1 MSTPI
6 AIRTYRTTFQKE
18 TVETALEKEG
28 IDVTYGRGRIYFR
41 LPAFSETCMELLHGG
56 TLMLKGPFRMDPQ
69 REYDAIW
76 ALWRLERK
84 HFPEIRNLIY
94 KLASVQVRGPWLRK
108 ILSKLIQ
115 EITGASLGPSED
127 DDFPNSFVR
136 RLIDYMDPKLN
147 PGCEKRLSYEFDRD
161 HFEQFLKLALSAEKD
176 TRPLRSLIHYE
187 NIEGSQGHYLDPDVE
202 EVWIPDPKD

>member
-6 AIRTYRTTFQKE
+6 AIRTYRTTFQKDM
-18 TVETALEKEG
+18 VETALEKEG
-28 IDVTYGRGRIYFR
+28 INVTYGRGRIYFR
-41 LPAFSETCMELLHGG
+41 LPAFPDTCLELLNGG

-76 ALWRLERK
+76 ALWSLERK
-84 HFPEIRNLIY
+84 YFPEIRNLIY

-108 ILSKLIQ
+108 ILIKLIE

-127 DDFPNSFVR
+127 DDFSNSFVR
-136 RLIDYMDPKLN
+136 RLIDYMDPGLSPRFEKK
-147 PGCEKRLSYEFDRD
+147 PGYEFERD

-176 TRPLRSLIHYE
+176 TRPLMSMVHFVNDE
-187 NIEGSQGHYLDPDVE
+187 GIEGHYLDDDVE
-202 EVWIPDPKD
+202 EVWVPDRVP